1 MKEISLENIRFIND
15 IIPKFHNSLHDKLED
30 FEPINK
36 ENIGMY
42 VCGPTVYDRPH
53 IGNARSAVIFD
64 VLYRI
69 LLKSYPKV
77 TYVRNVTDV
86 DDKILDKA
94 KQLNIDPFKLAK
106 DIEILYN
113 EDLNSLNCLHPSIT
127 PRATEHIQE
136 MIEIIQKLLDK
147 GFAYQK
153 DGNVLF
159 DIMKYKEYGSLSN
172 RKIDEMISGTRFE
185 VEDYKKHELD
195 FVLWKP
201 SDKSEPGFDS
211 PFGYGR
217 PGWHIECSAMSS
229 KYLSN
234 SFDIHGGGADLKFPH
249 HENEIAQSICA
260 NGGIFAKYWIHNGFV
275 MVEGEKMSKSLG
287 NFITVK
293 DLIDQGVNGEVI
305 RYALLS
311 THYQK
316 PLNFTHDLL
325 DRSFLALQNLYKVA
339 FSYDFDEDVL
349 DIGNA
354 EEVITNNLNTVKY
367 IAMMHTFAKDIID
380 EKSDKNKR
388 ISVAR
393 FRNMGKLLGFFSS
406 QDIYDSIFNNNIE
419 IPKDIDEMAKMRVM
433 LKNEKKYKEADEVRE
448 KISSMGYNV
457 LDSKDGYKIV
467 KK

>member
-1 MKEISLENIRFIND
+1 MKEISFENIKFTND
-15 IIPKFHNSLHDKLED
+15 IALKFHNSLHDRLED

-36 ENIGMY
+36 DNIGMY

-64 VLYRI
+64 VLYRV
-69 LLKSYPKV
+69 LLKSYPKI

-94 KQLNIDPFKLAK
+94 KQLNVDPFKLAK

-113 EDLNSLNCLHPSIT
+113 EDLSSLNCLHPSIT
-127 PRATEHIQE
+127 PRATEHITE
-136 MIEIIQKLLDK
+136 MIEITQKLLDK
-147 GFAYQK
+147 GLAYQK

-159 DIMKYKEYGSLSN
+159 DIMKYKEYGTLSN
-172 RKIDEMISGTRFE
+172 RKIDEMISGTRFD
-185 VEDYKKHELD
+185 VEDYKEHALD

-201 SDKSEPGFDS
+201 SDKSEPGFES

-339 FSYDFDEDVL
+339 FSYDFDGEVF
-349 DIGNA
+349 DIGIA
-354 EEVITNNLNTVKY
+354 QEMITNNLNTVRY

-380 EKSDKNKR
+380 EKSQKNKR

-393 FRNMGKLLGFFSS
+393 FRNMGKLLGLFSS
-406 QDIYDSIFNNNIE
+406 HAIYDSVFNNDIE
-419 IPKDIDEMAKMRVM
+419 IPSDIEEMAKMRVL
-433 LKNEKKYKEADEVRE
+433 LKNEKKYQEADEVRE
-448 KISSMGYNV
+448 KISSMGYSIF
-457 LDSKDGYKIV
+457 DSKDGYKIV